1 MTSPDTA
8 LADPRRREIVER
20 LSAGEA
26 TVAQLGEPFAISQ
39 PAISRRLRV
48 LEDAGLVATRV
59 AGSARRRRRDPE
71 GLRRAHDWLAAFRG
85 HLEDSCARLDADLM
99 QPERDDRP

>member
-8 LADPRRREIVER
+8 LADPRRRAIVER

-48 LEDAGLVATRV
+48 LEDAGLVA
-59 AGSARRRRRDPE
+59 GSARPRRRDPE
-71 GLRRAHDWLAAFRG
+71 GLRRAHDWLAVFRG